1 MSLAQLKTDIK
12 AVFND
17 LTGKTANVKGDE
29 VATAIWGNPNTWNSG
44 AVKECGDADYSILDG
59 DGYDTFIFRDIS
71 ANRSLNYPTLLAN
84 LGRKIKAILVSTT
97 ETLTLDVAPATDWAA
112 ANVVTG
118 QTSAATCV
126 VVAKL
131 TALTYKV
138 KSRSGVYTLGE
149 IIGVTGVAAKLADQ
163 GATKPTLAHDSYK
176 ITQVH
181 EVNGGVHD
189 KMNGYASDIDI
200 TEWGGWWELTGTA
213 TEWRGITDG
222 NSTIYQTESNATINL
237 TNTSSIWEDVITI
250 ANVPP
255 GIYILES
262 NIEHYHLSTNVVDY
276 ISLYAGIGV
285 TTGDVTPSIVTETAY
300 LTTAGDYIDG
310 FFASQ
315 KPSKN
320 KHSLEATTTL
330 RLKTK
335 YVSDEAATTH
345 QAFALNTTE
354 ITYIRARRVA

>member
-1 MSLAQLKTDIK
+1 MSLAQLKIDIK

-44 AVKECGDADYSILDG
+44 AVKECGDADYTILDD
-59 DGYDTFIFRDIS
+59 DGFDTFIFRNIS
-71 ANRSLNYPTLLAN
+71 ANRSLNYPTLSAN

-97 ETLTLDVAPATDWAA
+97 ETLTLDVAPVTDWAA
-112 ANVVTG
+112 ADVITG

-138 KSRSGVYTLGE
+138 KSRLGVYTLGE

-181 EVNGGVHD
+181 EGTD
-189 KMNGYASDIDI
+189 KMNGYASDIGI

-222 NSTIYQTESNATINL
+222 NSTVVKVSSVTAFTQATAVSTTYYRI
-237 TNTSSIWEDVITI
+237 TNMNIT
-250 ANVPP
+250 VPP
-255 GIYILES
+255 GIWDIYYCANVRADES
-262 NIEHYHLSTNVVDY
+262 AIQNLHVYLALDTGNDDNTDVPDTDFSSPCLLYLTEAYTNGIAHMINRFIPRKSIAASTTFYMKARAYCNEANVDT
-276 ISLYAGIGV
+276 LYAQGD
-285 TTGDVTPSIVTETAY
+285 TGCPMFIE
-300 LTTAGDYIDG
+300 
-310 FFASQ
+310 
-315 KPSKN
+315 
-320 KHSLEATTTL
+320 
-330 RLKTK
+330 
-335 YVSDEAATTH
+335 
-345 QAFALNTTE
+345 
-354 ITYIRARRVA
+354 ARRVS